1 MKTIPVR
8 LPETLALWLDGRAKA
23 LGCSKSA
30 LVRQALEQQRQKHGR
45 ANNCKDRLAELGGFF
60 AGARDL
66 STNPKRL
73 GGFGK

>member
-1 MKTIPVR
+1 MKSTRVR
-8 LPETLALWLDGRAKA
+8 LPTQLAVRLERRGEIM
-23 LGCSKSA
+23 GCSKSH
-30 LVRQALEQQRQKHGR
+30 LVRHALEQRRQKNGR
-45 ANNCKDRLAELGGFF
+45 ANNCKERLAELGGFF